1 MSRGVQSLDFR
12 LPAEER
18 GSRARGSSAYRTWQQ
33 AGVRGTTCTWT
44 GFREIKWMVDREG
57 SKF

>member
-33 AGVRGTTCTWT
+33 GGVRGTIETDRFL
-44 GFREIKWMVDREG
+44 GENVKWMDGE
-57 SKF
+57 